1 MDARH
6 VEALVAFIRERI
18 DDQAERCMRALEQR
32 DLPMEVHVAMSVA
45 LAAAENERLL
55 VSRWRAAELSTSV
68 DPCSNRVAAV
78 LELAVTKLARV
89 YRHHPAYDV
98 SWGG

>member
-6 VEALVAFIRERI
+6 VEALVAFVRDRI
-18 DDQAERCMRALEQR
+18 DDQAERCTRALQQP
-32 DLPMEVHVAMSVA
+32 DLPIDVHVAMSVA
-45 LAAAENERLL
+45 LAAAESERLL
-55 VSRWRAAELSTSV
+55 VSRWRAAELSGSV
-68 DPCSNRVAAV
+68 DPCANRIAAA